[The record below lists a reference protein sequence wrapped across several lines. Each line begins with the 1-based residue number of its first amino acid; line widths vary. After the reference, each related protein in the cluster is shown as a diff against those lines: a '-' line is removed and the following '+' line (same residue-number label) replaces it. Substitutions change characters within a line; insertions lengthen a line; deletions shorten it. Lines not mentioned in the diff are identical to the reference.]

1 MKLRTRYPTVRLW
14 TVFLA
19 VTPFILPFTF
29 VIGELSCKYN
39 FKTTFKDDQE
49 NQETSERNGTKD
61 ERGSIQVCVFVS
73 FDEAKYYF
81 QMAITKFASGGKNNY
96 EGITVGGKR
105 NDYKAETLYFV
116 TENNRFCN
124 VYCEKFNNT
133 TLTEQIVQKD
143 CSQRF
148 LNLYGLKI
156 MGNIGP
162 GEDTDHR

>member
-96 EGITVGGKR
+96 EGITVGGKETIIRLKPSILSLKTIVFVMFTVR
-105 NDYKAETLYFV
+105 NLITQL
-116 TENNRFCN
+116 
-124 VYCEKFNNT
+124 
-133 TLTEQIVQKD
+133 
-143 CSQRF
+143 
-148 LNLYGLKI
+148 
-156 MGNIGP
+156 
-162 GEDTDHR
+162 